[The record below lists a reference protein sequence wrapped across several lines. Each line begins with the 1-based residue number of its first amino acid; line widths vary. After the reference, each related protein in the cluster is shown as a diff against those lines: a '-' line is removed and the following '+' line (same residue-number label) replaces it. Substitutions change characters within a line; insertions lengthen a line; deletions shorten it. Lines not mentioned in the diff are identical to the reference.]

1 MEICVSFLS
10 QLRRFISNRC
20 FSPLISGRKP
30 ASLNLQP
37 LDTARQAEGQSSNSC
52 TGDTAYAGAAVVFLN
67 KQKQR
72 REKEIDE
79 LPCKYCCT
87 NTPNWWS
94 CSFASCLVTAKTH
107 TEHDSAKVTLVLS
120 ATIKSFG
127 CPLCLT
133 GIQFAADS
141 WYDLQCGVTKICD
154 THTWPV
160 TWLNWSPQI
169 LG

>member
-1 MEICVSFLS
+1 ML
-10 QLRRFISNRC
+10 
-20 FSPLISGRKP
+20 
-30 ASLNLQP
+30 
-37 LDTARQAEGQSSNSC
+37 QSSNFREETSISQPPAPRHC
-52 TGDTAYAGAAVVFLN
+52 PTGRGSELQQLHRGHSAYAGAAAVFLN

-141 WYDLQCGVTKICD
+141 WYDLQCGVRCPKTKISD